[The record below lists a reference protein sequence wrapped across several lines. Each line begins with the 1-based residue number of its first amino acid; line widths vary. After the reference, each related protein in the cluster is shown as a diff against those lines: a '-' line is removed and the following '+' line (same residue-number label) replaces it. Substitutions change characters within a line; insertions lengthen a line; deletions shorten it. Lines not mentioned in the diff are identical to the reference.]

1 MTMKKKII
9 TVCTLSL
16 LCGIVG
22 GLVGAFTGFTRYYSL
37 HSDSFMLLFFAFFLI
52 FYLVRYIIKK
62 RAQKAKEADALQIKF
77 YEECTE
83 KGIEELSS
91 AANRQKA
98 ELIAQ
103 KLGCKGYKNFEQYFE
118 ESKKL
123 CAEKDKQ
130 DRIEEQNAK
139 LASLRKT
146 EEEEYKMLTKY
157 SALEGR
163 NKRVAI
169 LKAQQAYYYK
179 QANILR
185 KGMELVIDDS
195 QQKEIDWATRG
206 GIASGIAGGAA
217 GLAVAMDAQAK
228 NAQIRAQN
236 EANLKALLPLEP
248 KVLESAREY
257 EDSAKK
263 MQPLVDEAKI
273 KLVTDTPK
281 DKVLD
286 RLDIKLKDVSISQ
299 TGAFTVQASVK
310 LRNNFVIF
318 DNIHAV
324 VDGTI
329 CADLYQEGNKVGS
342 ALLVLPTFGVDKQ
355 ETTIKGIC
363 LDGAIQGVPY
373 EVKFTP
379 YLLWEMEQ

>member
-1 MTMKKKII
+1 MENKDN
-9 TVCTLSL
+9 TVIL
-16 LCGIVG
+16 GVAA
-22 GLVGAFTGFTRYYSL
+22 AFLGVPTALYLFD
-37 HSDSFMLLFFAFFLI
+37 SDSIFLILLLTFVYFLI
-52 FYLVRYIIKK
+52 FCSVPYIIKTPMRK
-62 RAQKAKEADALQIKF
+62 KKKANDLQIRF
-77 YEECTE
+77 YKECKT
-83 KGIEELSS
+83 KGIKELSS

-130 DRIEEQNAK
+130 DRIEKQNAK
-139 LASLRKT
+139 LASLRNT
-146 EEEEYKMLTKY
+146 EEEEYKKLTKY
-157 SALEGR
+157 STLEGR

-169 LKAQQAYYYK
+169 LKDKQAYYYK

-195 QQKEIDWATRG
+195 QQKEIDWATHG

-236 EANLKALLPLEP
+236 KANLEALLPLEST
-248 KVLESAREY
+248 VLGSAREY
-257 EDSAKK
+257 EDAAKK
-263 MQPLVDEAKI
+263 IQPLVDEAKI

-286 RLDIKLKDVSISQ
+286 RLDIKLKDISISQ

-355 ETTIKGIC
+355 ETTIKGIS

-379 YLLWEMEQ
+379 YLLWEMEK

>member
-1 MTMKKKII
+1 MENKDN
-9 TVCTLSL
+9 TVIL
-16 LCGIVG
+16 GVAA
-22 GLVGAFTGFTRYYSL
+22 AFLGVPTALYLFD
-37 HSDSFMLLFFAFFLI
+37 SDSIFLILLLTFVYFLI
-52 FYLVRYIIKK
+52 FCSVPYIIKTPMRK
-62 RAQKAKEADALQIKF
+62 KKNANDLQIRF
-77 YEECTE
+77 YKECKT
-83 KGIEELSS
+83 KGIKELSS

-130 DRIEEQNAK
+130 DRIEKQNAK
-139 LASLRKT
+139 LASLRNT
-146 EEEEYKMLTKY
+146 EEEEYKKLTKY
-157 SALEGR
+157 STLEGR

-169 LKAQQAYYYK
+169 LKDKQAYYYK

-195 QQKEIDWATRG
+195 QQKEIDWATHG

-236 EANLKALLPLEP
+236 KANLEALLPLEST
-248 KVLESAREY
+248 VLGSAREY
-257 EDSAKK
+257 EDAAKK
-263 MQPLVDEAKI
+263 IQPLVDEAKI

-286 RLDIKLKDVSISQ
+286 RLDIKLKDISISQ

-355 ETTIKGIC
+355 ETTIKGISP
-363 LDGAIQGVPY
+363 DGAILGVPY

-379 YLLWEMEQ
+379 YLLWEMEK

>member
-1 MTMKKKII
+1 MENKNNTII
-9 TVCTLSL
+9 IFLVVAPSILSVL
-16 LCGIVG
+16 TALC
-22 GLVGAFTGFTRYYSL
+22 LFD
-37 HSDSFMLLFFAFFLI
+37 SDSIFLMLLLAFVYLLI
-52 FYLVRYIIKK
+52 FCSVLIIKK
-62 RAQKAKEADALQIKF
+62 PMQKKEEANNLQIRF
-77 YEECTE
+77 YKECKT

-130 DRIEEQNAK
+130 DRIEKQNAK
-139 LASLRKT
+139 LASLRNT
-146 EEEEYKMLTKY
+146 EEKEYKELTKY
-157 SALEGR
+157 STLEGR

-169 LKAQQAYYYK
+169 LKDKQAYYYK

-185 KGMELVIDDS
+185 KGMELVINDS
-195 QQKEIDWATRG
+195 QQKEIDWATHG

-236 EANLKALLPLEP
+236 KANLEALLPLGST
-248 KVLESAREY
+248 VWGSAREY
-257 EDSAKK
+257 EDAAKK

-286 RLDIKLKDVSISQ
+286 RLDIKLKDISISQ

-318 DNIHAV
+318 DNIQAV

-355 ETTIKGIC
+355 KTTIKGIS
-363 LDGAIQGVPY
+363 LDGAILGVPY

-379 YLLWEMEQ
+379 YLLWEMEK

>member
-1 MTMKKKII
+1 MTMKKENT
-9 TVCTLSL
+9 TVCIGLLS
-16 LCGIVG
+16 
-22 GLVGAFTGFTRYYSL
+22 AFLGCFTTFYLL
-37 HSDSFMLLFFAFFLI
+37 HSDSFFLIMLLSFVYFLI
-52 FYLVRYIIKK
+52 FCLVPYIIKTPMRK
-62 RAQKAKEADALQIKF
+62 KEEANDRQIRFYKECKA
-77 YEECTE
+77 

-123 CAEKDKQ
+123 CSEKDKQ

-169 LKAQQAYYYK
+169 LKDKQAYYYK

-236 EANLKALLPLEP
+236 EANLKALLPLES
-248 KVLESAREY
+248 KVLGSAREY

-263 MQPLVDEAKI
+263 IQPLIDEAKI

-379 YLLWEMEQ
+379 YLLWEMER